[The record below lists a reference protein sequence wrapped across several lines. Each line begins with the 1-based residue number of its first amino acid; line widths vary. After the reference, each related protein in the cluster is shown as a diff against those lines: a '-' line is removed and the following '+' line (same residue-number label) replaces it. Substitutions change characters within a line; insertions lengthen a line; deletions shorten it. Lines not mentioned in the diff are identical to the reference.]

1 MIDVFFV
8 ACYVF
13 LCFVARFDALPL
25 LLLAFSFAALCYVMT
40 FVDHML
46 PF

>member
-8 ACYVF
+8 ACIF
-13 LCFVARFDALPL
+13 LCFVVCFDAMPL